1 MRKTT
6 RLRGLIEDPKL
17 LVMPGCYDALSAM
30 LIERAG
36 FQAVQ
41 VSGLGVAASLLGKP
55 DVGVVGQREMV
66 ERVFQIAQAVDI
78 PVMADGDTGWGNAV
92 NVFYAVRELEHA
104 GAAGINLEDQTFPK
118 RCGHMEGKRVITM
131 EEMVG
136 KVRAAREAARD
147 PDFVI
152 NARTDALTEHGIE
165 EAIRRGNA
173 YARAGATMIYVEA
186 VETEEQIRMAVAGI
200 DAPLSIT
207 LGEGGRT
214 PLLSFTRL
222 QELGVA
228 RASCPGTAL
237 FAAIRGIEQ
246 ALAALR
252 YNDGPAVHAPH
263 IASLVEYRN
272 LLGMPRVAELEAKFA
287 RDGA

>member
-1 MRKTT
+1 MHKTT
-6 RLRGLIEDPKL
+6 ALRRLIEKPEL
-17 LVMPGCYDALSAM
+17 LVMPGCFDVLSAM

-36 FQAVQ
+36 FPAVQ

-66 ERVFQIAQAVDI
+66 ERVFQISQSVTI
-78 PVMADGDTGWGNAV
+78 PVMADADTGWGNAV
-92 NVFYAVRELEHA
+92 NVYFAVRELEHA
-104 GAAGINLEDQTFPK
+104 GAAGINLEDQSFPK
-118 RCGHMEGKRVITM
+118 RCGHMEGKSVIAA

-152 NARTDALTEHGIE
+152 NARTDALTEFGID

-186 VETEEQIRMAVAGI
+186 IETEDQIRRAVAEI
-200 DAPLSIT
+200 DAPVSIT

-214 PLLSFTRL
+214 PLLSFARL

-237 FAAIRGIEQ
+237 FAAIRGIQE
-246 ALAALR
+246 ALNALR
-252 YNDGPAVHAPH
+252 VNDGPAGHAPR
-263 IASLVEYRN
+263 ISSLLEYRD
-272 LLGMPRVAELEAKFA
+272 LLGMPRVAELEGRFSV
-287 RDGA
+287 